1 MSPGR
6 DRHGQQPCAEPAQQG
21 SVPASS
27 HTPHMALDQAPDY
40 AVYVSADDEPALHWG
55 TCPNL
60 DEQARQSL
68 TIATAEQRNKLPPC
82 RHCWGAIGDVNRDP
96 YTSLD
101 EAMEALPLAVENRA
115 RAREII
121 AREAAQ
127 REIPYPFLWIPPSRQ
142 YIGMS
147 SGPRG
152 VAVAY
157 VNRGFVEIHRGA
169 GRYQR
174 EVLPTHGASS
184 GGARSGRSAAPEQAV
199 CPKCFTQLPATGRC
213 DTCDA

>member
-1 MSPGR
+1 
-6 DRHGQQPCAEPAQQG
+6 
-21 SVPASS
+21 
-27 HTPHMALDQAPDY
+27 MALDQASDQTPDY
-40 AVYVSADDEPALHWG
+40 TVYVSAEDEPRLHWG
-55 TCPNL
+55 TCASL
-60 DEQARQSL
+60 DGQARQSL
-68 TIATAEQRNKLPPC
+68 TIATAEQRNELPPC
-82 RHCWGAIGDVNRDP
+82 RYCWGAIGDVNRDP

-101 EAMEALPLAVENRA
+101 AAMEALPLAIENRA

-121 AREAAQ
+121 ANEAAQ

-147 SGPRG
+147 SGPGG

-169 GRYQR
+169 GTYHR

-184 GGARSGRSAAPEQAV
+184 GGARSGRSGASEQAV